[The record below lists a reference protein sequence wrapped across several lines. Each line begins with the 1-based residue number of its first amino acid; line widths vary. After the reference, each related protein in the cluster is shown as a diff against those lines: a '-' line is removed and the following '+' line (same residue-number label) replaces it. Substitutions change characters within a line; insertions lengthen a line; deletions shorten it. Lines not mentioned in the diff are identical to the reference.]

1 MSSRNSIKIGD
12 IHPGSNRY
20 WTPAHKNENSASTL
34 LIIFSLSSFLSVM
47 AFLVAIIALCKK

>member
-1 MSSRNSIKIGD
+1 MSSKNHIKIGD
-12 IHPGSNRY
+12 IHPGSGQ
-20 WTPAHKNENSASTL
+20 WIPAHKNENSSQTL